1 MKLYLIVFSTLVP
14 NGAKVHSSLER
25 TTQTEAS
32 HIRADGFPVVRES
45 VNCRVPE
52 SFPEGMPTRYR
63 KADKYKVLNNKSGI
77 YMFGRDPARLVRE
90 WNSAAVA

>member
-14 NGAKVHSSLER
+14 NGAKVHSYLER

-45 VNCRVPE
+45 LNCWVLE

-63 KADKYKVLNNKSGI
+63 KADEYRVLNNESGI
-77 YMFGRDPARLVRE
+77 YMFGRDPDRLVRE
-90 WNSAAVA
+90 WNSAAAA